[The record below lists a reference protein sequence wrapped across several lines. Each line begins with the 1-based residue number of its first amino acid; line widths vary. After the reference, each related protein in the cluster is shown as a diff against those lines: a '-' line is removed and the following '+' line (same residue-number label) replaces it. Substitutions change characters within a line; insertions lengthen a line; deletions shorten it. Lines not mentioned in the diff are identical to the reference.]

1 MQFLVVIKSTLSR
14 INHIKA
20 KHFELLFNNTI
31 KNKLTHNDIMRS
43 SRLKAL
49 PCLMG
54 VRVKVRVK
62 GEASE
67 KRWSCRK
74 WSQAGEF

>member
-1 MQFLVVIKSTLSR
+1 MW
-14 INHIKA
+14 
-20 KHFELLFNNTI
+20 
-31 KNKLTHNDIMRS
+31 S

-54 VRVKVRVK
+54 VNVKVRVK